1 MPVIMDPPMTTRDV
15 AVTAAEVLP
24 GAGAPTAVQAMPP
37 AMAQPTEDGLD
48 LRASVAVRVDRQRG
62 VKGRLSRRSTRSGAR
77 TNGLDRGPARSNDSD
92 IQPNERPPWPVGC
105 SALAPPLP
113 EEKRRSAVKAW
124 PGCPAPAGAAYRGCA
139 V

>member
-1 MPVIMDPPMTTRDV
+1 VRSSFATTIHTGGNETRCLSLHFAAMKGWSSACKPFRMT
-15 AVTAAEVLP
+15 AIF
-24 GAGAPTAVQAMPP
+24 
-37 AMAQPTEDGLD
+37 
-48 LRASVAVRVDRQRG
+48 
-62 VKGRLSRRSTRSGAR
+62 SRM
-77 TNGLDRGPARSNDSD
+77 NGHH
-92 IQPNERPPWPVGC
+92 EPVGC